1 MHRGSGRRGRGPVP
15 DLVRTLPG
23 MRSRPHRDLP
33 DGPARLGE
41 PTENSDAAWRL
52 TPARDAGA
60 GGVDVR
66 RMLCH
71 DHHNLS
77 CRRSEMDASSR
88 RILVVANR
96 TASTPLL
103 LDAVRKRAQEG
114 RCTFA
119 LLIPNEPRK
128 GGADWTLETAK
139 PLLEREAGGPVDGI
153 VGEADPFEAVKSA
166 LQDPGFDEVI
176 ISTLPKRVSEW
187 LRRDLPH
194 RVEKLGVPVTTIT
207 QAERE
212 TLPFIPPPSRG

>member
-1 MHRGSGRRGRGPVP
+1 V
-15 DLVRTLPG
+15 TA
-23 MRSRPHRDLP
+23 
-33 DGPARLGE
+33 AR
-41 PTENSDAAWRL
+41 N
-52 TPARDAGA
+52 AGG

-66 RMLCH
+66 RTLCH

-77 CRRSEMDASSR
+77 RRRSEMEASSR

-103 LDAVRKRAQEG
+103 LDAVRTRAQQG

-139 PLLEREAGGPVDGI
+139 PLLEHEAGGPVDGI
-153 VGEADPFEAVKSA
+153 VGEADPYEAVKSA

-176 ISTLPKRVSEW
+176 ISTLPRRVSEW

-207 QAERE
+207 QAEDRE
-212 TLPFIPPPSRG
+212 TLPVIPPPSRG

>member
-1 MHRGSGRRGRGPVP
+1 M
-15 DLVRTLPG
+15 
-23 MRSRPHRDLP
+23 
-33 DGPARLGE
+33 E
-41 PTENSDAAWRL
+41 AA
-52 TPARDAGA
+52 
-60 GGVDVR
+60 
-66 RMLCH
+66 
-71 DHHNLS
+71 
-77 CRRSEMDASSR
+77 SR

-103 LDAVRKRAQEG
+103 LDAVRRRASEG

-128 GGADWTLETAK
+128 GGADWTLEIAK
-139 PLLEREAGGPVDGI
+139 PLLEREARGTVDGI
-153 VGEADPFEAVKSA
+153 VGATDPFEAVKSA

-207 QAERE
+207 EAEQHE
-212 TLPFIPPPSRG
+212 TPPITAPPSRG